1 MITVSRKLLVSLV
14 LGLSVGV
21 AGVSAAGC
29 STSADTQGDGAEAQV
44 GELRPLERKALG
56 KAVDY
61 AADKG
66 LRARLEELSS
76 SRKARRAAAWKAVG
90 RVLAPVKVAEQSIK
104 PGAKPATVPVF
115 RTWYGRDDFERMFG
129 KAYAELTPADR
140 KARRPFTAADAKHA
154 FDWNATSLGE
164 SSDKDFFDRVGQVK
178 DDVSLQGLGG
188 NHRVAYSPGVFS
200 HLMGQYGTLDA
211 CLPKLDTNAIKA
223 DEEPASKTN
232 FAPCFDAEF
241 PVDAA
246 LVKMS
251 WYRAN
256 FGTERLPLPTYD
268 TSAKTLAAKMS
279 ATDADQGAWGKGT
292 GSADPDDASI
302 YTVGLSDGTKFRM
315 PAMHLVTKELREW
328 LWITIWWSDKP
339 NEDFG
344 ADRPSEITN
353 LDGPWKNYKMNVT
366 VSYEEKD
373 PDPRGGFDGSLGDA
387 LAAAYNGVG
396 KPSWSSNPYLEKG
409 APNAQSNCIGCH
421 QHAGTNEN
429 SESIL
434 AAPDLF
440 PQAARTRVR
449 KNFPADYL
457 WAVTSTPERLAGVI
471 DDQIKHYDQVDR

>member
-14 LGLSVGV
+14 LGLSVGG

-29 STSADTQGDGAEAQV
+29 SASPDTQDDGAEAQV

-66 LRARLEELSS
+66 LRDRLEELSS

-90 RVLAPVKVAEQSIK
+90 RVLAPVKVAEPTVK
-104 PGAKPATVPVF
+104 TGAKPATVPVF

-129 KAYAELTPADR
+129 KMYAELTPADR

-200 HLMGQYGTLDA
+200 HLMGQYGTLDG
-211 CLPKLDTNAIKA
+211 CLPKLDANAIKA
-223 DEEPASKTN
+223 DAEPASKTN

-251 WYRAN
+251 WYRAS
-256 FGTERLPLPTYD
+256 FGTQRLPLPTYD
-268 TSAKTLAAKMS
+268 TGAKTLAAKMS
-279 ATDADQGAWGKGT
+279 ATDADQGAWGKGV

-315 PAMHLVTKELREW
+315 PAMHIVTKELREW

-344 ADRPSEITN
+344 ADRPDEITN

-387 LAAAYNGVG
+387 LEASYNGVG

-434 AAPDLF
+434 AAPDTF

-471 DDQIKHYDQVDR
+471 DDQVKHYDQVDR